1 MTVTRTTT
9 SDLGTGTTAAVVIDA
24 FGGPERFR
32 LTRRVLPSPGT
43 GQVQVRVAAAS
54 VNPVDLTTRAGKNI
68 PADEARWPMVVGWDA
83 AGTVEQVGDG
93 VTGWQVGDRVAAM
106 TFQPMDQNGTY
117 AQLVNL
123 AADLLAP
130 LPEGLGTQ
138 QAATLPLAGLT
149 ASQLVQWVH
158 LPAGA
163 NLLVNAPAGA
173 VGRLVVQ
180 LAARAGIRV
189 VAATQPADRDF
200 ALALG
205 AAEVVDRGDMTAAV
219 RALHPDGVEAAIDLV
234 GGATAHAT
242 LAAVRDDGTY
252 ATVVPPYV
260 DPTGPFEPERGL
272 RFEVRIVHPDTPELA
287 RLLAALDR
295 GELTSMVERTY
306 PLAQAGEAHRRQSQG
321 GLRGKL
327 VLLP

>member
-1 MTVTRTTT
+1 MATASPTTSDQDTRTTT
-9 SDLGTGTTAAVVIDA
+9 AVVLDD
-24 FGGPERFR
+24 FGGPELFR
-32 LTRRVLPSPGT
+32 LDERTLPAPAA
-43 GQVQVRVAAAS
+43 GQVQVRVAAVS
-54 VNPVDLTTRAGKNI
+54 VNPVDLTTREGRNI
-68 PADEARWPMVVGWDA
+68 PADVARWPMAIGWDA

-130 LPEGLGTQ
+130 VPEGLELQ

-149 ASQLVQWVH
+149 ASQLVEWVD

-163 NLLVNAPAGA
+163 SLLVNGPVGA

-189 VAATQPADRDF
+189 VAVARPADRDL
-200 ALALG
+200 ALELG
-205 AAEVVDRGDMTAAV
+205 AAEVIDRDGITATV
-219 RALHPDGVEAAIDLV
+219 RALHPHGVDAAIDLV
-234 GGATAHAT
+234 GGTTAHST
-242 LAAVRDDGTY
+242 LAAVRDGGTY

-260 DPTGPFEPERGL
+260 DATGPFEPERGL
-272 RFEVRIVHPDTPELA
+272 RFEVRIVHPDTPELT
-287 RLLAALDR
+287 RLLTALDR
-295 GELTSMVERTY
+295 GELTSTVERTY

>member
-1 MTVTRTTT
+1 MTSTVSTTNT
-9 SDLGTGTTAAVVIDA
+9 SRAVIEA
-24 FGGPERFR
+24 FGGPEMLRTDER
-32 LTRRVLPSPGT
+32 SLPAPAA
-43 GQVQVRVAAAS
+43 GQVQVRVAAVS

-68 PADEARWPMVVGWDA
+68 PADDARWPMVIGWDA
-83 AGTVEQVGDG
+83 AGTVELVGDG
-93 VTGWQVGDRVAAM
+93 VTGWQVGDQVAAM

-130 LPEGLGTQ
+130 VPEGLELQ

-149 ASQLVQWVH
+149 ASQLVQWID
-158 LPAGA
+158 LPKGA
-163 NLLVNAPAGA
+163 SLLVNAPVGA

-189 VAATQPADRDF
+189 VAVAQPADRDL

-205 AAEVVDRGDMTAAV
+205 ATEVVDRGDITAAV
-219 RALHPDGVEAAIDLV
+219 RALHPDGIDAAIDLV
-234 GGATAHAT
+234 GGTTAHAT

-260 DPTGPFEPERGL
+260 DATGPFEPERGL
-272 RFEVRIVHPDTPELA
+272 RFEVRIVHPDTPELT
-287 RLLAALDR
+287 RLLAALSR
-295 GELTSMVERTY
+295 GELTSTVERTY